1 MLWTEFHEDTVVFR
15 TRTPESDAGGSTTY
29 RPSAGTSLSCKVDA
43 KTVSRIDDMGTIV
56 TATTYT
62 LYFAA
67 EPTDTSVG
75 ARAVDA
81 RCRVEDTFA
90 WGDKTLVATGKALSL
105 SALGETQYKVEC
117 LERV

>member
-1 MLWTEFHEDTVVFR
+1 
-15 TRTPESDAGGSTTY
+15 
-29 RPSAGTSLSCKVDA
+29 
-43 KTVSRIDDMGTIV
+43 MGTIV

-75 ARAVDA
+75 ARAADA
-81 RCRVEDTFA
+81 KCRVEDTFE
-90 WGDKTLVATGKALSL
+90 WGGKTLVATGRALAL

-117 LERV
+117 LERI